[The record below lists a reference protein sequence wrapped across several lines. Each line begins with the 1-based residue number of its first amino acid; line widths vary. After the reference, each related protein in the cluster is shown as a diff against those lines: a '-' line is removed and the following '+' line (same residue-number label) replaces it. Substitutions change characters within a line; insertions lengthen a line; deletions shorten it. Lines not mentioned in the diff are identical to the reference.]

1 MQCMHF
7 EFTYCNIF
15 WFKKRK
21 QKSYRYRYLR
31 EEQRSNLLQHLK
43 LYKSVKEGP
52 LRYIAKRIRCKHKLR
67 ICGEE

>member
-31 EEQRSNLLQHLK
+31 EEQRSNLVQHKK
-43 LYKSVKEGP
+43 LYKSV
-52 LRYIAKRIRCKHKLR
+52 
-67 ICGEE
+67 

>member
-7 EFTYCNIF
+7 GFTYCNIF

-31 EEQRSNLLQHLK
+31 EEQQINLLQHLK
-43 LYKSVKEGP
+43 LYK
-52 LRYIAKRIRCKHKLR
+52 
-67 ICGEE
+67 